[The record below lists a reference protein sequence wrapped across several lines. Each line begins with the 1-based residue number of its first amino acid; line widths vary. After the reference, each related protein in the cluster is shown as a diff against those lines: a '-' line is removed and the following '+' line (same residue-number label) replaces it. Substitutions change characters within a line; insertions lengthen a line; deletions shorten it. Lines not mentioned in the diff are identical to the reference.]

1 MGGAK
6 AAPNKI
12 MGGNFAKML
21 ADKLKMPPGGGM
33 GMMGMGGPKKND
45 KPPIVEKNVD
55 VAQLIEEKP
64 FVGRSAKRKPTKK
77 VFVEELNDDDE

>member
-6 AAPNKI
+6 AAPKKM

-33 GMMGMGGPKKND
+33 GMKKND
-45 KPPIVEKNVD
+45 GGRNSVSKPPIVEKNVN
-55 VAQLIEEKP
+55 VVQLLEEQP
-64 FVGRSAKRKPTKK
+64 FNVKKIKKKPTKK
-77 VFVEELNDDDE
+77 VFVVEEDD